1 MKYFTREINGFNYK
15 FATVNKNADGVFVD
29 NEHIIYSDRKLGNR
43 AIAAYHEELGTNV
56 VLDIIP
62 VKENRRMSVDFFM
75 ANSEVYVPKTGK
87 ADAE

>member
-15 FATVNKNADGVFVD
+15 FASVTKGEDGVTVD
-29 NEHIIYSDRKLGNR
+29 NEHIIYSDRKLGSR

-56 VLDIIP
+56 VLDVVP
-62 VKENRRMSVDFFM
+62 VKENRRMTVDFFM

>member
-15 FATVNKNADGVFVD
+15 FATVTKYADGVTVD
-29 NEHIIYSDRKLGNR
+29 NEHIVYSDRKLGNR
-43 AIAAYHEELGTNV
+43 AIASYHNELGTNV
-56 VLDIIP
+56 VLEVVP

-75 ANSEVYVPKTGK
+75 ANSEVYVPRASK